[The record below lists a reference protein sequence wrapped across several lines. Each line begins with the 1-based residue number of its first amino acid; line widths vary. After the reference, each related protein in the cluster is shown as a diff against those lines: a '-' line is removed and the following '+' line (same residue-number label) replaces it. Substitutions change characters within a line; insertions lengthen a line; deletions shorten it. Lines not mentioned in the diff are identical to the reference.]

1 MRIVQSGNFQFG
13 LLVATTLS
21 LSMMPTGGNAY
32 TADQQQAC
40 TGDAF
45 RLCSGAIPD
54 VDQVTACMVA
64 KRSQLSP
71 GCRAFFRDDPQP
83 VADADAPLNIRPAA
97 RRYKPHRIRRPV
109 T

>member
-1 MRIVQSGNFQFG
+1 MRIIGSRNVQLG
-13 LLVATTLS
+13 LLLATALS
-21 LSMMPTGGNAY
+21 LLPNSGNAY

-40 TGDAF
+40 MGDAF

-64 KRSQLSP
+64 KKSQLSP
-71 GCRAFFRDDPQP
+71 GCRAFFRDDPAP
-83 VADADAPLNIRPAA
+83 MADADAPLNVRPTAH
-97 RRYKPHRIRRPV
+97 RYKPHRIRRPV